1 MYILADLIKIKSF
14 ISMPRPPLH
23 LLLSVLE
30 VHFVYFLEKLSAK
43 ISELNIWFSVVCAL
57 IRKKNCY
64 QSFRDSGLLRF
75 VSKIFSFL

>member
-57 IRKKNCY
+57 IKK
-64 QSFRDSGLLRF
+64 QL
-75 VSKIFSFL
+75 SKFQR

>member
-14 ISMPRPPLH
+14 ISMPCPPLH

-57 IRKKNCY
+57 IKK
-64 QSFRDSGLLRF
+64 QL
-75 VSKIFSFL
+75 SKFQR